1 MERADEIALS
11 QLSSRG
17 FAGSK
22 GNQWGRPFCAVVA
35 NPINRLGSLTSP
47 LASACLLMEAND
59 H

>member
-22 GNQWGRPFCAVVA
+22 GNEWGRPFCAVAA
-35 NPINRLGSLTSP
+35 NPMNRLGSLTSS
-47 LASACLLMEAND
+47 LASACLLVEAND